1 MNLIDD
7 YTQRLTHSETD
18 ICRCNYCTETRGIL
32 TELLKKAREK
42 MTEKKRVRQLQD
54 AVNQVIPAV
63 PIDDINAAFD
73 QMMEE

>member
-32 TELLKKAREK
+32 TELLDEV
-42 MTEKKRVRQLQD
+42 EKRVQ
-54 AVNQVIPAV
+54 AG
-63 PIDDINAAFD
+63 AFRHGL
-73 QMMEE
+73 MAEAFKEMREEKG